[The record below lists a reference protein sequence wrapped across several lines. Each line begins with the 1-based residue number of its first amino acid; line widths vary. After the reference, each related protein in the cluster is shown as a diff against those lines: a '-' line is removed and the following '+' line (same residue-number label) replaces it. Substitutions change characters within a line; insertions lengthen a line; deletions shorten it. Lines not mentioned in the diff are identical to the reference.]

1 MQDFLTNC
9 ANVLQ
14 KYGFSYLRGAG
25 TTLLL
30 ALVGTFFGCLIGFAV
45 GALQTIPIDK
55 QRDPAWKRVLLR
67 ILRVVLRCYVE
78 LFRGTPMIVQAV
90 FIYYGLLQVFGIKMG
105 MWTAGFFIVSINTG
119 AYMAETVR
127 GGIVSIDPG
136 QTEGAMAIGMNHWQT
151 MLHVILPQALRNIV
165 PQIGNNFIINIKD
178 TSVMFVIGFIEFFA
192 VHRNIVGV
200 NLKYFP
206 SATIEMIGYLCM
218 TLLASFILR
227 KIEKKMDGSD
237 SYELAQADVLTM
249 SAGTYSNPD
258 RGTPFDEHSKEYR
271 DEVQEELKNRNG
283 STRGE
288 R

>member
-178 TSVMFVIGFIEFFA
+178 TSVLNVIGVTELYYMAGVIKRINLQTFPVYAVVCVIYFLLTFA
-192 VHRNIVGV
+192 VTQLLRLAERKLAGSDN
-200 NLKYFP
+200 Y
-206 SATIEMIGYLCM
+206 TICG
-218 TLLASFILR
+218 S
-227 KIEKKMDGSD
+227 GSD
-237 SYELAQADVLTM
+237 SQAEIHI
-249 SAGTYSNPD
+249 
-258 RGTPFDEHSKEYR
+258 RKEAR
-271 DEVQEELKNRNG
+271 QHG
-283 STRGE
+283 
-288 R
+288 

>member
-90 FIYYGLLQVFGIKMG
+90 FIYYGL
-105 MWTAGFFIVSINTG
+105 S
-119 AYMAETVR
+119 
-127 GGIVSIDPG
+127 SS
-136 QTEGAMAIGMNHWQT
+136 
-151 MLHVILPQALRNIV
+151 VI
-165 PQIGNNFIINIKD
+165 
-178 TSVMFVIGFIEFFA
+178 T
-192 VHRNIVGV
+192 
-200 NLKYFP
+200 
-206 SATIEMIGYLCM
+206 
-218 TLLASFILR
+218 
-227 KIEKKMDGSD
+227 
-237 SYELAQADVLTM
+237 
-249 SAGTYSNPD
+249 
-258 RGTPFDEHSKEYR
+258 
-271 DEVQEELKNRNG
+271 
-283 STRGE
+283 
-288 R
+288 